1 VLIELSHALCPNQIV
16 KAWIARQLESWL
28 RVPLRRSLGR
38 DRVPD
43 FPWVALALAGSVLAT
58 AVATGVFAH
67 EISPVVAGRGSFGWP
82 ALRAG
87 RWWTLG
93 TSFVLTRDWFMATTM
108 PVCLFLAVAL
118 YERRAGHVRAF
129 WAAAAGHVTG
139 SVIVA
144 VGAGAIGWS
153 GQPILVRA
161 AQNMDYGASMA
172 IAASLGAL
180 ASRTGDRRFRI
191 LVVTIAVLAL
201 PLHHQMADWGHIVA
215 VPTGYAIDRVRR
227 LRPSLALFGVLAA
240 VTAVL
245 TSFGPAAVDATADTL
260 RFGDTGV
267 GAASAPGQPH
277 GTITDFTY
285 EAALLG
291 HRPETAQVYV
301 PPASA
306 GPRPVIIFLHDLP
319 GASNDWLAGA
329 AAPQVLDQQARAN
342 ALPWSVAVFASFDG
356 FVDPSAGW
364 SDVPGQRTLGS
375 VVHDLIPALTRQFP
389 DRVDP
394 TTIAVVGVGRG
405 ADGALALP
413 RDDRHVRDVVALD
426 PTAGSS
432 GKSGQLSVLLERSA
446 GGGWGRWRSELPSAL
461 RWLGSQGFGATP
473 HAQGTRT

>member
-1 VLIELSHALCPNQIV
+1 VLIELSHALCPNQTV
-16 KAWIARQLESWL
+16 KAWIARQFESWL

-58 AVATGVFAH
+58 AVATGVFVH

-87 RWWTLG
+87 HWWTLG
-93 TSFVLTRDWFMATTM
+93 TSFLLTRDWFMATTM
-108 PVCLFLAVAL
+108 PVCLFLAISL

-129 WAAAAGHVTG
+129 WVAATGHVTG

-144 VGAGAIGWS
+144 IGAGAIGWS

-161 AQNMDYGASMA
+161 AQNMDYGASMS
-172 IAASLGAL
+172 IAAALGAL

-191 LVVTIAVLAL
+191 LVLAIAVLAL

-215 VPTGYAIDRVRR
+215 VPTGYLIDRVRR

-260 RFGDTGV
+260 RFGDTGSSV
-267 GAASAPGQPH
+267 SSEPGRPH
-277 GTITDFTY
+277 GTVTDFTY
-285 EAALLG
+285 EAGMLQ
-291 HRPETAQVYV
+291 HRPETAQVYL
-301 PPASA
+301 PAGLP

-319 GASNDWLAGA
+319 GTSNDWLAGA
-329 AAPQVLDQQARAN
+329 SAAQVLDDQARAS
-342 ALPWSVAVFASFDG
+342 ALPWSVGVFASFDG
-356 FVDPSAGW
+356 FANPAAGW
-364 SDVPGQRTLGS
+364 SDTPGQRTLAS
-375 VVHDLIPALTRQFP
+375 VVDDLIPALARQFP
-389 DRVDP
+389 NRVDP

-413 RDDRHVRDVVALD
+413 RDDRQVRYVVALD
-426 PTAGSS
+426 PATGSS
-432 GKSGQLSVLLERSA
+432 GQSGHRAVLLERSA
-446 GGGWGRWRSELPSAL
+446 GGGWDRWRSELPGAL
-461 RWLGSQGFGATP
+461 QWLGSQGFGATP